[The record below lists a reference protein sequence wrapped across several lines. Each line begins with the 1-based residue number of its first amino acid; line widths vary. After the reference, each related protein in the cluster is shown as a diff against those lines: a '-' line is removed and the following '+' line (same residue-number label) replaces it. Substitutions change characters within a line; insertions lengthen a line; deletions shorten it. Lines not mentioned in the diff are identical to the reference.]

1 MKTVTTAIS
10 LAALMAVGVTT
21 GAAAQDR
28 ARLGH
33 VFATNSPVDQASKAF
48 AQCVGADAGISVT
61 VFPDSQLGSDESLG
75 RDLSRG
81 SLEFAFLNPGS
92 LTGLD
97 PLLDMHYLPY
107 IVSSFDEADKVFYN
121 PDGVLQTN
129 LRETM
134 ARHGMNAISFFELEF
149 RAVTNSKQPVETV
162 EDMQGLRLRAMDR
175 RDLVLIEAFG
185 AAGVQVAWEET
196 PQALQTG
203 IASGYLNPPL
213 APVLFGHGAYLR
225 YFTDLRIAPAHRLI
239 MASRDWLESLDGAG
253 RAAAETAFA
262 AGRKANRDW
271 SKARFESDI
280 ASLRA
285 YGIEIISLENQAR
298 EAFKAKARTAYG
310 AYAKPEIIE
319 KALAF
324 AEKASL

>member
-1 MKTVTTAIS
+1 MSACDKALPGKSRAS
-10 LAALMAVGVTT
+10 LAAAPNPDANGVWIWLRACLDALGKSGLAFNLSVN
-21 GAAAQDR
+21 GA
-28 ARLGH
+28 
-33 VFATNSPVDQASKAF
+33 
-48 AQCVGADAGISVT
+48 
-61 VFPDSQLGSDESLG
+61 LG
-75 RDLSRG
+75 REEDRT
-81 SLEFAFLNPGS
+81 EM
-92 LTGLD
+92 TGLD
-97 PLLDMHYLPY
+97 LIQINDSSISEATALSDIYITAQLPFL
-107 IVSSFDEADKVFYN
+107 FDDLEQFDRLFTNKDFLAQINGDFSKA
-121 PDGVLQTN
+121 GLVLIDAAF
-129 LRETM
+129 LG
-134 ARHGMNAISFFELEF
+134 GMSGIFTAQ
-149 RAVTNSKQPVETV
+149 RPVRSL

-298 EAFKAKARTAYG
+298 EAFKAKARAAYG

-324 AEKASL
+324 AEEASL